1 MSLAP
6 TGFAAYLASRRSV
19 PSRYLDAP
27 GPDPATLD
35 AILTMAARVPDHG
48 KLEPWRFVVLRGEA
62 RHRLGTE
69 AAELRAKLEPDALPE
84 QIDKD
89 RAQFAKAPVVVAVVS
104 RAAPHDRIPEWEQVL
119 SAGAVCLNML
129 HAAEAHGFGAQ
140 WLTGWPCYNAEAR
153 TLLHLSDDERI
164 AGFIHIGTPA
174 QRMPDRGRPDVAGL
188 TTHIES

>member
-1 MSLAP
+1 MSFAS

-19 PSRYLDAP
+19 PSRYLGEP
-27 GPDPATLD
+27 GPDAVTLD

-48 KLEPWRFVVLRGEA
+48 KLEPWRFVVIIGEA
-62 RHRLGTE
+62 RLRLGTE
-69 AAELRAKLEPDALPE
+69 AAALRARIEPDTLPE
-84 QIDKD
+84 QVEKD
-89 RAQFAKAPVVVAVVS
+89 REQFASAPVVVAVVS
-104 RAAPHDRIPEWEQVL
+104 KPAPHAKIPEWEQVL

-140 WLTGWPCYNAEAR
+140 WLSGWPCYNPEAR
-153 TLLHLSDDERI
+153 ALFHLSGDEQI

-174 QRMPDRGRPDVAGL
+174 QRMPDRGRPDVAAL